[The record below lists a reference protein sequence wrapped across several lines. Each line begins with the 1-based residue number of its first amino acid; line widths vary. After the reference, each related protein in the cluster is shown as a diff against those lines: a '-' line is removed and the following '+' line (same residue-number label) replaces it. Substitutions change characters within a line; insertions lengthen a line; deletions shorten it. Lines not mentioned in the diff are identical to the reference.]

1 MQNLKQ
7 LPDESLV
14 TAYAK
19 GNDNA
24 FDALLSRHKDRVYGY
39 ILHIVKNPDLANDI
53 FQETFVKIIML
64 IREGKYVDTGK
75 FLAWVNRIAR
85 NLIID
90 YIRQEKPGVVV
101 SIDAE
106 ETDVLNRKDLSD
118 STIEDKLVVG
128 QIHTDVRRLIEAL
141 PESQREVI
149 DLRFFRNMS
158 FKEIAEATGVSINTA
173 LGRMRYALIHLRK
186 LSKEHDI
193 ALTL

>member
-1 MQNLKQ
+1 MQNLLK
-7 LPDESLV
+7 LSDESLV
-14 TAYAK
+14 NAYAK

-24 FDALLSRHKDRVYGY
+24 FDTLLSRHKDRIYGY
-39 ILHIVKNPDLANDI
+39 ILHIVKNPEFANDI

-64 IREGKYVDTGK
+64 IREGKYVDSGK
-75 FLAWVNRIAR
+75 FLAWANRIAR

-90 YIRQEKPGVVV
+90 NIRQEKPGSVV

-106 ETDVLNRKDLSD
+106 DTDVLNKKDLAD
-118 STIEDKLVVG
+118 VTIEDKLILS

-141 PESQREVI
+141 PDSQREVI
-149 DLRFFRNMS
+149 ELRFFKNMS

-186 LSKEHDI
+186 LSKDYNI
-193 ALTL
+193 ALTV

>member
-1 MQNLKQ
+1 MQKMNCLS
-7 LPDESLV
+7 DECLV
-14 TAYAK
+14 TAYSN
-19 GNDNA
+19 GDDNA
-24 FDALLSRHKDRVYGY
+24 FDALLARHKDRVYGY

-64 IREGKYVDTGK
+64 IREKKYIDSGK

-90 YIRQEKPGVVV
+90 YIRQEKPGTTV

-118 STIEDKLVVG
+118 STIEDKLVLG

-141 PESQREVI
+141 PDAQRDVI
-149 DLRFFRNMS
+149 ELRFFKNMS

-186 LSKEHDI
+186 LSKEYNI
-193 ALTL
+193 ALTI

>member
-1 MQNLKQ
+1 MQNLLK
-7 LPDESLV
+7 LSDESLV
-14 TAYAK
+14 NAYAK

-24 FDALLSRHKDRVYGY
+24 FDTLLSRHKDRIYGY
-39 ILHIVKNPDLANDI
+39 ILHIVKNPEFANDI

-64 IREGKYVDTGK
+64 IREGRYVDSGK
-75 FLAWVNRIAR
+75 FLAWANRIAR

-90 YIRQEKPGVVV
+90 NIRQEKPGSVV

-106 ETDVLNRKDLSD
+106 DTDVLNKKDLAD
-118 STIEDKLVVG
+118 VTIEDKLILS

-141 PESQREVI
+141 PDSQREVI
-149 DLRFFRNMS
+149 ELRFFKNMS

-186 LSKEHDI
+186 LSKDYNI
-193 ALTL
+193 ALTV

>member
-7 LPDESLV
+7 LSDESLV
-14 TAYAK
+14 TAYAN

-24 FDALLSRHKDRVYGY
+24 FDALLARHKDRVYGY

-64 IREGKYVDTGK
+64 IREGKYVDSGK

-90 YIRQEKPGVVV
+90 YIRQEKPGSVI
-101 SIDAE
+101 SIDTE
-106 ETDVLNRKDLSD
+106 ETDVLNRKDLSEI
-118 STIEDKLVVG
+118 TIEDKLVMG
-128 QIHTDVRRLIEAL
+128 QIHSDVRRLIEAL
-141 PESQREVI
+141 PDSQREVI
-149 DLRFFRNMS
+149 ELRFFKNMS
-158 FKEIAEATGVSINTA
+158 FKEIAEATQVSINTA

-186 LSKEHDI
+186 LSKDYNI
-193 ALTL
+193 ALTV